1 MEERLNELCKLATAT
16 ILLEE
21 KLRCKRFLVRRTF
34 SITAYALSR
43 KDHFSYNRLDEIS
56 QVDMR
61 NGCYCYWEP
70 FL

>member
-1 MEERLNELCKLATAT
+1 
-16 ILLEE
+16 LLEE